1 MGKKRLKLGNDS
13 FLKMKRLFFFVVGLM
28 LLLNTSAQ
36 VYWNANNMNL
46 VKLQLD
52 KQPYKT
58 AYYSL
63 IKKAES
69 YILEPHLSVVDDKEH
84 VPASGNI
91 HDYMSIGRYTWPD
104 STKANGLPYIGR
116 DGHTNPEYY
125 EYDREVLLKMVDR
138 VKTLTLAW
146 YFSGNKKYAST
157 AVEQIRIW
165 FLKKDTY
172 MNPNMFYGQI
182 VKGYNSLNS
191 TAVLDGAGFVD
202 LLDALY
208 FLEKYRTIGWRRD
221 QKRVK
226 KWFVEFLNWI
236 ETSDQGIRESKARDN
251 TGTAYDL
258 QRLAYNLYCGREEK
272 AQEILDGFVKNRL
285 LKQIDTNG
293 VQIEEIK
300 RASSFGYSVSNITV
314 MMNFI
319 MIAYNHGLS
328 LSSDAKMRF
337 YSAIDF
343 LTPYLNTANKWPYQE
358 ISDMKYYRKRLCF
371 ELYRIACNIDKT
383 KKNYL
388 KLYETYGK
396 IADRDIYNLLH

>member
-1 MGKKRLKLGNDS
+1 
-13 FLKMKRLFFFVVGLM
+13 
-28 LLLNTSAQ
+28 
-36 VYWNANNMNL
+36 MNL

-69 YILEPHLSVVDDKEH
+69 YMSEPHLSVVDDKEH

-104 STKANGLPYIGR
+104 STKANGLPYIER

-165 FLKKDTY
+165 FIKKDTY
-172 MNPNMFYGQI
+172 MNPNMYYGQI
-182 VKGYNSLNS
+182 VKGRNYLNA

-208 FLEKYRTIGWRRD
+208 VLKKYRTIGWSRD

-236 ETSDQGIRESKARDN
+236 ETSDQGKRESKARDN

-285 LKQIDTNG
+285 FKQIDTNG

-300 RASSFGYSVSNITV
+300 RVSSFGYSVSNITV

-319 MIAYNHGLS
+319 MIAHNHGLS
-328 LSSDAKMRF
+328 LSTDAKMRF

-358 ISDMKYYRKRLCF
+358 ISDMKYYCKRLCF
-371 ELYRIACNIDKT
+371 ELYRIASNIDKT
-383 KKNYL
+383 KNNYL

-396 IADRDIYNLLH
+396 LADRDIYNLLH

>member
-1 MGKKRLKLGNDS
+1 
-13 FLKMKRLFFFVVGLM
+13 MKRIVFFVMGLF
-28 LLLNTSAQ
+28 LFLNTSAQ
-36 VYWNANNMNL
+36 IYWNADNMNL
-46 VKLQLD
+46 VRLQLD

-69 YILEPHLSVVDDKEH
+69 YMSEPHLSVVDDKEH

-104 STKANGLPYIGR
+104 STKTNGLPYVGR

-138 VKTLTLAW
+138 VKILSLAW
-146 YFSGNKKYAST
+146 FFSGNKKYAST

-172 MNPNMFYGQI
+172 MNPNMYYGQI
-182 VKGYNSLNS
+182 VKGYNSLNP

-208 FLEKYRTIGWRRD
+208 VLKKYRTIGWSRD

-226 KWFVEFLNWI
+226 KWFVEFLDWI

-285 LKQIDTNG
+285 YKQIDASG

-300 RASSFGYSVSNITV
+300 RVSSFGYSVSNITV

-319 MIAYNHGLS
+319 MIAHNHGLS
-328 LSSDAKMRF
+328 LSPDAKNRF

-343 LTPYLNTANKWPYQE
+343 LTPYLNTARKWPYQE
-358 ISDMKYYRKRLCF
+358 ISNMKFYRNRLCL
-371 ELYRIACNIDKT
+371 ELYRIASNIDKT
-383 KKNYL
+383 KSDYL

-396 IADRDIYNLLH
+396 LSDSDVYNLLF